1 MRSLYS
7 IFDGAERSLWLKYF
21 FKENYMMK
29 FLNGKRTGVIDTHC
43 LLWRL
48 GKQWMMTAD
57 KPIMVLP
64 VEFILLKSIIISK
77 IFGKKSEFYLFFY
90 QMCYNGRYKELL
102 LENLVNI

>member
-1 MRSLYS
+1 
-7 IFDGAERSLWLKYF
+7 
-21 FKENYMMK
+21 MMK

-43 LLWRL
+43 LLWTL

-77 IFGKKSEFYLFFY
+77 
-90 QMCYNGRYKELL
+90 
-102 LENLVNI
+102 NIW

>member
-1 MRSLYS
+1 MSLICIYQCTW
-7 IFDGAERSLWLKYF
+7 GQQSLKGKYI
-21 FKENYMMK
+21 MK

-77 IFGKKSEFYLFFY
+77 
-90 QMCYNGRYKELL
+90 
-102 LENLVNI
+102 NIW

>member
-1 MRSLYS
+1 
-7 IFDGAERSLWLKYF
+7 
-21 FKENYMMK
+21 MMK

-77 IFGKKSEFYLFFY
+77 NIWLKNRNFICFFIKCVIMVDTKNY
-90 QMCYNGRYKELL
+90 Y
-102 LENLVNI
+102 